1 MAWGIVA
8 GLTITFHFVE
18 IYKNFIKKE
27 PVKNALAISINLLP
41 PEFRKKQKDFT
52 WVTDRRVIWP
62 TVAAVVAIVAVL
74 MLQAFIAETIGSL
87 SSELS
92 RVQEEVER
100 ERPLLSKISDLEQKK
115 GVVTTKI
122 NALKSIQVSKKRWV
136 VLFENISS
144 VLPPNMWITS
154 INQLGEFDMEM
165 RGVTLD
171 FPEVAEYMVK
181 LEKQVSVQS
190 VSLVTISTT
199 KIDGDEAYNFTIK
212 IVLRQDLNAGEGD
225 NG

>member
-1 MAWGIVA
+1 MAS
-8 GLTITFHFVE
+8 
-18 IYKNFIKKE
+18 NKKE
-27 PVKNALAISINLLP
+27 PVKNPLAISINLLP
-41 PEFRKKQKDFT
+41 PEYRKKQKDFT
-52 WVTDRRVIWP
+52 WVTDRRIIWP
-62 TVAAVVAIVAVL
+62 TVAAIVAIVAVL
-74 MLQAFIAETIGSL
+74 MLQAFINETISGL
-87 SSELS
+87 SDELS

-136 VLFENISS
+136 ILFENISS